1 MNKNFILYLIILLIS
16 ALSFLITGTA
26 LIPIILSLSF
36 FRSKRLISMVLGF
49 LTGFISS
56 ITPLLAYNLYAVI
69 KISGLISSVIGLNQ
83 ILLILLFPLIVG
95 MASMLTAALGS
106 QIYLIL
112 IDLRS
117 KDSALGDS

>member
-36 FRSKRLISMVLGF
+36 FRSKRLISMFLGF

-56 ITPLLAYNLYAVI
+56 ITPFLAYNLYAVI

-83 ILLILLFPLIVG
+83 ILLILAFPLIVG

>member
-1 MNKNFILYLIILLIS
+1 LNKNFILYLIILLIS
-16 ALSFLITGTA
+16 AFSFLITGTA

-56 ITPLLAYNLYAVI
+56 ITPLLAYSLYAVI
-69 KISGLISSVIGLNQ
+69 KISELISSVIGLNQ
-83 ILLILLFPLIVG
+83 ILLILAFPLIVG
-95 MASMLTAALGS
+95 MASMLTAALGT

-117 KDSALGDS
+117 KDSA